1 MAGWLRGWNGK
12 HEHVR
17 AWHSMACC
25 LHGMWPYAG
34 ALSMVH
40 GRQQCRVCACVCFFS
55 LVETAQNNKQPFFL
69 SCPVFH
75 RIHHSSFFFFVLSF
89 FHLFLS
95 TYTISHTYTVSP
107 LPPLSSYHIILLPHR
122 RLAPTL
128 SFSVGVRTRAIA
140 CPLLNVNLASPLS
153 YSCAV
158 EVPS

>member
-1 MAGWLRGWNGK
+1 MAGTGSMSMC
-12 HEHVR
+12 EHGIV
-17 AWHSMACC
+17 WHVACMEC
-25 LHGMWPYAG
+25 GRTPMHCPWCMGGNSAG
-34 ALSMVH
+34 CVH
-40 GRQQCRVCACVCFFS
+40 VCVFFS